1 MSHYAEFALGLLPG
15 AAPRWAL
22 NIETVP
28 SESGYPGEVDLLVTL
43 PRLQPQVLYRLQ
55 STPDSLSWDTEAELE
70 GSDYSETGA
79 VVRVPGRGN
88 PTLLVRLKIDAAQ

>member
-28 SESGYPGEVDLLVTL
+28 LESGYPGEVDLLVTL
-43 PRLQPQVLYRLQ
+43 PRLQ